1 MRVEHKHF
9 KQCMRCFTTI
19 KNGHPLCRLKHH
31 ILFYGMCQQQ
41 RRWFVIDRSFFFPSY
56 PKKYRLVLF
65 VVDILSSFLII
76 LISNFFFLNPFDKVL
91 FISIEYFNFNF
102 WYITFFNLILV
113 FLFLISFLGLF
124 VKVLRVFNFIHQFK
138 FMGCYFF
145 FF

>member
-1 MRVEHKHF
+1 MLPNNKKWPSIMSFEAP
-9 KQCMRCFTTI
+9 
-19 KNGHPLCRLKHH
+19 HPLLWHVSTTAAMVCH
-31 ILFYGMCQQQ
+31 
-41 RRWFVIDRSFFFPSY
+41 RSIFFFPSY